1 MKEIFVIFSQILRNF
16 LQFACLVSA
25 KIYIKIIIFVPTVP
39 QADLYLLDDPLAAL
53 DAHVGRDV
61 FNAVIGPAGLLARR
75 GATRLLVTHAVAVL
89 KHVDRIVVMR
99 EGTVSDTGT
108 FEELQ
113 ASQQGLFAEFLRD
126 HLAAEKEPA
135 KEGENQP
142 LPPSSFRLSR
152 SLETTT
158 NGGGGFALFMNGGG
172 DLACSPRRGNPC
184 QTASPYRRQRR
195 PNQRLRS
202 VSESCGGEDSSG
214 SRRSHQRLLNGLAF
228 GDIPELAASRTP
240 LLPPPSAETK
250 LPDGAETIDTGSSE
264 TGKCPISKDLHISV

>member
-1 MKEIFVIFSQILRNF
+1 M
-16 LQFACLVSA
+16 
-25 KIYIKIIIFVPTVP
+25 
-39 QADLYLLDDPLAAL
+39 
-53 DAHVGRDV
+53 RD
-61 FNAVIGPAGLLARR
+61 
-75 GATRLLVTHAVAVL
+75 
-89 KHVDRIVVMR
+89 
-99 EGTVSDTGT
+99 GTVSETGT

-113 ASQQGLFAEFLRD
+113 ASQQGQFAEFLRD

-135 KEGENQP
+135 KEGENPP
-142 LPPSSFRLSR
+142 LPPPFRLSR
-152 SLETTT
+152 SLETAT
-158 NGGGGFALFMNGGG
+158 NVGGGGDGFAIFMNGGG

-195 PNQRLRS
+195 LNQRLRS

-250 LPDGAETIDTGSSE
+250 LPDGAGTMDTGSSE
-264 TGKCPISKDLHISV
+264 RGRCPSSKDLCISV